1 MTTNL
6 YDYAYELE
14 KAMRNSEEYVNLK
27 EMYEAVEKNEEA
39 KRMFDEFR
47 NVQMQLQQK
56 QMAGQDITE
65 DEVMEAQ
72 AIANR
77 VQENEEVTQLMEAE
91 QRMSMA
97 INELNK
103 IIMKPLDD
111 LYGSME
117 GK

>member
-14 KAMRNSEEYVNLK
+14 KAMRNSEEYVHLLKMHEEVAKDEQAK
-27 EMYEAVEKNEEA
+27 EM
-39 KRMFDEFR
+39 FDQFR

-56 QMAGQDITE
+56 QMSGQDITE

-72 AIANR
+72 VIANQ
-77 VQENEEVTQLMEAE
+77 VQENEKVSRLMEAE

-97 INELNK
+97 IADLNK
-103 IIMKPLDD
+103 IIMKPLDE
-111 LYGSME
+111 LYGSMN
-117 GK
+117 G